1 MKKFLR
7 PIVSG
12 GILAALLCMPSLA
25 AEPAGC
31 TLLVNGEPAAFA
43 DALPAQDG
51 EQLYLPA
58 VNILEALDYEV
69 TWDEASQTITARRDG
84 AEYALTVGENIVSYS
99 RPSWSEVSE
108 DGSSGSAG
116 ASAGSTYL
124 SSAPYVDPT
133 NWRTYVPAEFVT
145 EALGCR
151 LTVEDNTEY
160 TFVEGEAEN
169 IDGEEFYTFEFV
181 PGPARYTV
189 ILDDVDAIL
198 GTNTETYQLMDQYME
213 YAQRYSE
220 GTYQVKGS
228 VAMEVEDP
236 SNSMG
241 VNGDYNMVTSQ
252 TALQF
257 DTDLAIH
264 TDMDGLEIILP
275 SVDLDLRC
283 DVETGKFYFKSE
295 ALAASD
301 TWYSLDMK
309 ELYDMM
315 YGPGFYEELIALDKA
330 SVDMTF
336 GESLEA
342 ILRSDTL
349 PLSSQFTT
357 TDYLALFNYL
367 FGDSAFVR
375 SGSTYTSTP
384 IDLTEEGTHV
394 LVQFQLFT
402 SGGRVNGYGMELSL
416 SGTEED
422 EASLTLETEMR
433 KDRMEMAMDLRI
445 PDMTMT
451 MDLDGTYRSTGSA
464 PVTEPP
470 AGAQVVDL
478 MDSFTGGYYQTEQ
491 I

>member
-241 VNGDYNMVTSQ
+241 
-252 TALQF
+252 
-257 DTDLAIH
+257 
-264 TDMDGLEIILP
+264 
-275 SVDLDLRC
+275 
-283 DVETGKFYFKSE
+283 
-295 ALAASD
+295 
-301 TWYSLDMK
+301 
-309 ELYDMM
+309 
-315 YGPGFYEELIALDKA
+315 
-330 SVDMTF
+330 
-336 GESLEA
+336 
-342 ILRSDTL
+342 
-349 PLSSQFTT
+349 
-357 TDYLALFNYL
+357 
-367 FGDSAFVR
+367 
-375 SGSTYTSTP
+375 
-384 IDLTEEGTHV
+384 
-394 LVQFQLFT
+394 
-402 SGGRVNGYGMELSL
+402 
-416 SGTEED
+416 
-422 EASLTLETEMR
+422 
-433 KDRMEMAMDLRI
+433 
-445 PDMTMT
+445 
-451 MDLDGTYRSTGSA
+451 
-464 PVTEPP
+464 
-470 AGAQVVDL
+470 
-478 MDSFTGGYYQTEQ
+478 
-491 I
+491 